1 VRVIAITG
9 GIASGKTTVLNHLKA
24 LGAACIDA
32 DAISRTLTAPGGAAL
47 PAIRQ
52 AFGQGVFQQDGA
64 LNRRALGALVFGDGE
79 ARGRL
84 NAIVHPLV
92 RAEMERQLRR
102 LRLQGER
109 VAVLDVPLL
118 YESGMETLADEVWLV
133 AVPAE
138 VQLQRLMARDGYTRE
153 EALAR
158 IHSQMPLEQKRAR
171 ADLVIDTD
179 LPLQALYERLTALWE
194 EVNRP

>member
-1 VRVIAITG
+1 MRVIAITG
-9 GIASGKTTVLNHLKA
+9 GIASGKTTVLNHLKT

>member
-1 VRVIAITG
+1 MRVIAITG
-9 GIASGKTTVLNHLKA
+9 GIASGKTMVLNHLKA

>member
-1 VRVIAITG
+1 MRVIAITG
-9 GIASGKTTVLNHLKA
+9 GIASGKTTVLNHLKK

-84 NAIVHPLV
+84 NGIVHPLV